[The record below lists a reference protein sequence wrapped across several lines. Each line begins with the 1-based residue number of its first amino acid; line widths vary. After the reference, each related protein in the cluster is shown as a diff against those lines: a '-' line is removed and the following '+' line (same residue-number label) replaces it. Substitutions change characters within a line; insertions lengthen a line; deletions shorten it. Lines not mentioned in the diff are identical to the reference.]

1 MSVKRS
7 DARAI
12 LSKMPT
18 FKGRRFKLVSIYNQH
33 NEEKC
38 FLAVSDSRSY
48 KVRFATATSR
58 HSVAREYQAYSH
70 LHQQRIN
77 WVPAI
82 HEAKLDEPACLV
94 TSFAKGVSL
103 DKSLAWVGSA
113 PEIARRIRHSLEEIH
128 QIEGDYYGHLGG
140 PRYSTWQAFL
150 DVRFWRHIKPLSTAK
165 IIDHSDLKKIQ
176 QLYEEILETLSEVRP
191 VLLHGDVKPANVIF
205 DGATKETTIIDWEL
219 ARFGDVDFEWSK
231 LYRMSIRWP
240 EYRRLVA
247 EPILRSVFR
256 NRKKKSAKLLLYNL
270 YHASSFLTF
279 ELETG
284 LPVRSYRLTDLE
296 KLLHDL
302 RLRKLTR
309 FQGTG
314 RL

>member
-18 FKGRRFKLVSIYNQH
+18 FKGRRFQLISIYNRH

-38 FLAVSDSRSY
+38 FLAVSGSRSY

-58 HSVAREYQAYSH
+58 HSVEREYQAYSH

-77 WVPAI
+77 WVPTVY
-82 HEAKLDEPACLV
+82 EVKLDEPACLV
-94 TSFAKGVSL
+94 TSFAKGMSL
-103 DKSLAWVGSA
+103 DKSLAWIECV
-113 PEIARRIRHSLEEIH
+113 PEIIRRITSSLEEIH
-128 QIEGDYYGHLGG
+128 KIEGCYCGHLGG
-140 PRYSTWQAFL
+140 PRYRTWQAFI
-150 DVRFWRHIKPLSTAK
+150 DVRFWRHIKPLNTAK
-165 IIDHSDLKKIQ
+165 IIDNNDLKKIR
-176 QLYEEILETLSEVRP
+176 QLYEETNESLSKVHP

-205 DGATKETTIIDWEL
+205 DKVTKETVIIDWEL
-219 ARFGDVDFEWSK
+219 ARFGDIDFEWSK
-231 LYRMSIRWP
+231 LDRMSIRWP
-240 EYRRLVA
+240 EYRRLIA

-256 NRKKKSAKLLLYNL
+256 NRAKKKAKLLLYDL

-284 LPVRSYRLTDLE
+284 LPVQSYRLTDLE
-296 KLLHDL
+296 RLLYEV
-302 RLRKLTR
+302 RSRKS
-309 FQGTG
+309 
-314 RL
+314 